1 MKYLKGFNKSS
12 VVLEDFLK
20 KQKLKNNSQ
29 ETIDY
34 YKKRIG
40 YFIDFT
46 KNKQVWKF
54 NKNDYNNY
62 VLFLNKKDIA
72 EATIK
77 TSLTAVRVFLNFLYK
92 EKYIKN
98 DIVSELDNFKC
109 GKKTIVVL
117 SQEQIRE
124 IYSYYK
130 ENTFYGARNLFLIS
144 LMLDCGLRVS
154 EVLE

>member
-46 KNKQVWKF
+46 KM
-54 NKNDYNNY
+54 
-62 VLFLNKKDIA
+62 I
-72 EATIK
+72 I
-77 TSLTAVRVFLNFLYK
+77 
-92 EKYIKN
+92 I
-98 DIVSELDNFKC
+98 IM
-109 GKKTIVVL
+109 
-117 SQEQIRE
+117 
-124 IYSYYK
+124 YY
-130 ENTFYGARNLFLIS
+130 F
-144 LMLDCGLRVS
+144 
-154 EVLE
+154 